1 MHANK
6 KRMNHLTMI
15 PLVISSDRSEAI
27 EVAPILNKQA
37 SCRPCS
43 A

>member
-6 KRMNHLTMI
+6 KRMKDLTTI

-27 EVAPILNKQA
+27 ETTPPLL
-37 SCRPCS
+37 S
-43 A
+43 